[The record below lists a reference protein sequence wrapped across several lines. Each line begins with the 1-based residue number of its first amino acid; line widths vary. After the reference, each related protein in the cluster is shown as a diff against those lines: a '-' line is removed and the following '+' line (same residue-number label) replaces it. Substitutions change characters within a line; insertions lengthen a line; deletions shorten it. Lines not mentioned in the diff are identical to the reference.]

1 MISIFFILNRMKIG
15 NDRRAELEG
24 SLGASETTT
33 QISDHKRW
41 NYVFTFL
48 QKIGAKIGAAIYTA
62 KRFVKNKSTNL
73 KTKRVTTG
81 KKGKKRKNNKEKKGH
96 REGQNPNTSGT
107 TKQADPAAAAGKNEI
122 KMETQQHPNL
132 PKAQGGD
139 MAL

>member
-1 MISIFFILNRMKIG
+1 MVAPSIASKDPDGLSC
-15 NDRRAELEG
+15 EG
-24 SLGASETTT
+24 GAPTRPAT
-33 QISDHKRW
+33 D
-41 NYVFTFL
+41 FTFL